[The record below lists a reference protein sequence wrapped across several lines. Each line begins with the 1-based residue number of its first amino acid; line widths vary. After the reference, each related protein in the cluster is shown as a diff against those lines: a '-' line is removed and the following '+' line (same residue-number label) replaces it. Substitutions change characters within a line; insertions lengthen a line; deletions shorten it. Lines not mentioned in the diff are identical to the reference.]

1 MALEEKSVVD
11 KIEVLLDG
19 YIQVRRKD
27 QILKDG
33 VEVAATYHRH
43 VVVPGADTSAE
54 DPRVAAIAAATW
66 TDEIISAYQAKI
78 AQEEVVVEEPAP
90 VVPME

>member
-11 KIEVLLDG
+11 KVEVLLNG
-19 YIQVRRKD
+19 SIQVRRRD

-33 VEVAATYHRH
+33 VEIAATYHRH
-43 VVVPGADTSAE
+43 VVVPGDDVSNE

-66 TDEIISAYQAKI
+66 TEEVVAAYQASL
-78 AQEEVVVEEPAP
+78 AQPTE
-90 VVPME
+90 

>member
-11 KIEVLLDG
+11 KVEVLLNG
-19 YIQVRRKD
+19 SIQVRRRD

-33 VEVAATYHRH
+33 VEVASTFHRH
-43 VVVPGADTSAE
+43 VVHPGADVSNE

-66 TDEIISAYQAKI
+66 TEEVVAAYQASLPQ
-78 AQEEVVVEEPAP
+78 AEATVE
-90 VVPME
+90 

>member
-11 KIEVLLDG
+11 KVEVLLNG
-19 YIQVRRKD
+19 QIQVRRRD

-33 VEVAATYHRH
+33 VEVASTFHRH
-43 VVVPGADTSAE
+43 VVHPGDDTSSE

-66 TDEIISAYQAKI
+66 TEEVVEAYQEAYQASLP
-78 AQEEVVVEEPAP
+78 QPEEPA
-90 VVPME
+90 E